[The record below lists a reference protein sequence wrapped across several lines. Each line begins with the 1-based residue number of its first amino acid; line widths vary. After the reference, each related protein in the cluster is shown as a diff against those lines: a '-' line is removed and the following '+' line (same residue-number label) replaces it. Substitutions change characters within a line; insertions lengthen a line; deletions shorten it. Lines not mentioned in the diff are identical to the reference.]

1 MCKVTESS
9 NIVEQFCKNGVVFPL
24 RVLSEEETVFFRNEF
39 EMIAEVFNKPL
50 WYMRDLH
57 RHLEWAYD
65 LSLHPKILDIIS
77 PLLNDEVC
85 VLGSQILTKYP
96 QTNNYVPWHQDAF
109 KNEWNDS
116 LTVWLALSESNTK
129 NGCMQV
135 IPATHLGLKQKHISS
150 PDINNILSGYNFQIE
165 KDFDENK
172 VWNLELNPGEIS
184 IHHQNIIH
192 RSKAN
197 NSSTKRIGFVLRYIN
212 PKFAKNTEVIYA
224 RGKKRYDF
232 NTVIERPKMFR
243 KKNNPIAY
251 RTFLESRLF

>member
-1 MCKVTESS
+1 MYKVTELS
-9 NIVEQFCKNGVVFPL
+9 NIVEQFRKNGVVFPH
-24 RVLSEEETVFFRNEF
+24 RILSEEETDFFRNEF
-39 EMIAEVFNKPL
+39 EMIEKVFDKPL
-50 WYMRDLH
+50 CYIRDLH
-57 RHLEWAYD
+57 CHLEWAYD

-77 PLLNDEVC
+77 PFLNDEIC

-116 LTVWLALSESNTK
+116 LTVWLALSKSNAE

-135 IPATHLGLKQKHISS
+135 IPATHLGLKQKHIPS
-150 PDINNILSGYNFQIE
+150 PGMDNILSGYNFQIE

-192 RSKAN
+192 GSKAN
-197 NSSTKRIGFVLRYIN
+197 NSATKRIGLVLRYIN

-224 RGKKRYDF
+224 RGEKRY
-232 NTVIERPKMFR
+232 TITTAIERPKMFN
-243 KKNNPIAY
+243 KKDNFKAY